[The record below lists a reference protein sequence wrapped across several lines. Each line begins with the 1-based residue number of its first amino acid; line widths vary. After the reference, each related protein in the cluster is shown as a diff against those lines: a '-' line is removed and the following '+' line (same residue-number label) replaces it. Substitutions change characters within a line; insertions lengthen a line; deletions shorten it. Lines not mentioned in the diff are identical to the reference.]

1 MELGYV
7 ESGKGK
13 GKGTGMCMCRAGVLG
28 GIGI

>member
-13 GKGTGMCMCRAGVLG
+13 GKGKGMCMCRAGVLG

>member
-13 GKGTGMCMCRAGVLG
+13 GKGKGICMCRAGVLG